1 MFFCS
6 LSFFFFFAFVS
17 FCVSTCFFCAHH
29 EDRNQAP
36 IATAV
41 CTHGKHSRTPSN
53 RPRAEQ
59 QKTVGSC
66 RPESDNASTQTIK
79 SKSQVLPRA
88 TMYERAFYVSFCP
101 LCCCF
106 CFVKDD
112 NNSFGFFPSTADS
125 QPCDEPPSRLYSE
138 YYFWS
143 GISVTGVTKNS
154 GLFAVTSTTCSTLLL
169 AVRKTVFFHP
179 STSSTPSVR
188 ADSSSY

>member
-6 LSFFFFFAFVS
+6 LSFFFFF
-17 FCVSTCFFCAHH
+17 
-29 EDRNQAP
+29 
-36 IATAV
+36 
-41 CTHGKHSRTPSN
+41 
-53 RPRAEQ
+53 
-59 QKTVGSC
+59 
-66 RPESDNASTQTIK
+66 
-79 SKSQVLPRA
+79 
-88 TMYERAFYVSFCP
+88 
-101 LCCCF
+101 CF
-106 CFVKDD
+106 CFVLCFNLLLLRASRRQKPSSDSYSSMYARQAQQNTLQSTPRRAAKDSRFVSTRERQCKHAD
-112 NNSFGFFPSTADS
+112 NKEQKSSVAESHHVRTSILCFFLSSLLLFLFCKRRQQFIWIFPSTADS